1 MQAVI
6 LAAGQSSRFWPFN
19 GTHKSLIKI
28 MGKPIILYTIQ
39 GLINAG
45 IKDIIVIQGPNK
57 DIEIELKNYPKYK
70 NIRYLVQDEPKGM
83 GDALVAAKKLL
94 TGQFLLVLAE
104 RVDSE
109 EIIRELRLKI
119 NASENTA
126 ILVGVTTDTPSL
138 FGILKIENNKVIDI
152 IEKPK
157 KGEEPSSVKALGI
170 YVLTPGFFE
179 IYKKTKKHQYDFEEA
194 LSAYMKKNDVDL
206 MFWDKETVTLKYP
219 WDLLEIKNYLFKNLK
234 RFISGKSKISKTAE
248 IIGEVVIGDN
258 VTLMEGVRIKGPCFI
273 GKGTVI
279 GNNALLRNGVD
290 IGENCLVGS
299 FMEVKNTIIMDGS
312 TTHSGFIGDSI
323 VGENCKIA
331 AQFCTGNVRLD
342 RGIVKSVVKEES
354 IETGAKFLGAFIGEG
369 SNIGIKVSTMPG
381 VIIGRNVTVGPST
394 VIMKNI
400 PNDTKYYTKFQE
412 IISKK
417 NVLRQAQD
425 FQKPI
430 VLFDIDYTLF
440 DTAYFKESKL
450 LKHKIYNEVIEVL
463 ENLSKIAILGIFSKG
478 ETEFQKTKLKKTG
491 MMKFFKDNNVH
502 IFDDK
507 DANLINVLKKY
518 KNSNKLF
525 LVDDKLGILYSA
537 KKHMSQV
544 FTIWVKR
551 GPFAQVQ
558 KPIGGFSPDEQI
570 ENLSEIVRIVQSN

>member
-109 EIIRELRLKI
+109 EIVKKLSLKI
-119 NASENTA
+119 NSSENTA

-138 FGILKIENNKVIDI
+138 FGILKIENDKVIDI
-152 IEKPK
+152 VEKPK
-157 KGEEPSSVKALGI
+157 KGEEPSNVKALGI
-170 YVLTPGFFE
+170 YILTPGFFE
-179 IYKKTKKHQYDFEEA
+179 IYKETRRHQYDFEEA
-194 LSAYMKKNDVDL
+194 LSAYMRKNDVSL

-219 WDLLEIKNYLFKNLK
+219 WDLLGIKNYLFKSLK
-234 RFISGKSKISKTAE
+234 RSISERSKIAKTAE

-258 VTLMEGVRIKGPCFI
+258 ATIMEGVRIKGPCFI
-273 GKGTVI
+273 GNNTIVGD
-279 GNNALLRNGVD
+279 NALLRNGVD
-290 IGENCLVGS
+290 VGENCLVGS

-312 TTHSGFIGDSI
+312 TTHSGFIGDSVI
-323 VGENCKIA
+323 GEKCRIA

-342 RGIVKSVVKEES
+342 RGIIKSAVKGES
-354 IETGAKFLGAFIGEG
+354 IETGVKFLGVFIGRG

-381 VIIGRNVTVGPST
+381 ISIGRNVTIGPST
-394 VIMKNI
+394 TVMKNV
-400 PNDTKYYTKFQE
+400 PSDTKYYTKFQE
-412 IISKK
+412 IINKK
-417 NVLRQAQD
+417 NVLRGASD

-440 DTAYFKESKL
+440 DTRKFKDSKL
-450 LKHKIYNEVIEVL
+450 QDYNIYEEVMGIL
-463 ENLSKIAILGIFSKG
+463 MQLSGLVNLGIFSKG
-478 ETEFQKTKLKKTG
+478 ETEFQKTKLEKTG

-507 DANLINVLKKY
+507 DANLINVLEKY
-518 KNSNKLF
+518 KDSKLF

-537 KKHMSQV
+537 KKHMPQV

-558 KPIGGFSPDEQI
+558 KPIEGFLPDEQI
-570 ENLSEIVRIVQSN
+570 ENLSEIVRIVKSN